1 METLKRYI
9 FFQKANYPLKY
20 LRSDSLVIFPKRAFQ
35 LLKIAMLN
43 KLRRKFPEWKQEIMF
58 E

>member
-1 METLKRYI
+1 METLKRYL

-43 KLRRKFPEWKQEIMF
+43 KL
-58 E
+58 